1 MEVDGLLTNS
11 DRPSSTL
18 HDFVAAV
25 QHRNIVASAYL
36 GLPSLAELRPNLASQ
51 HLEYFKNIMF

>member
-11 DRPSSTL
+11 GKPSSMP

-25 QHRNIVASAYL
+25 QHRNIVALAYL
-36 GLPSLAELRPNLASQ
+36 GLPSLAELHPNLASQ
-51 HLEYFKNIMF
+51 HLEYFKNIL